1 MIETRTEQI
10 YCEYKGKV
18 TGYVS
23 GKVSNPQDVEDL
35 VSIVFEKVLKGLS
48 GFDEER
54 ASLSTWIYTITRNTV
69 IDHFRTNKVV
79 RELPEQLAEDDG
91 MNLYNQETMM
101 ELTTALKELE
111 LRERDLIILHYY
123 SGHTLREIAQ
133 MMRMSYSNTKNVH
146 KSALCHLKK
155 LMGGL

>member
-18 TGYVS
+18 TSYVS
-23 GKVSNPQDVEDL
+23 GKVSNPHDVEDL

-48 GFDEER
+48 GFDEAR
-54 ASLSTWIYTITRNTV
+54 SSLSTWIYTITRNTV
-69 IDHFRTNKVV
+69 IDHFRTNKAAC
-79 RELPEQLAEDDG
+79 ELPEQLAEDDG

-101 ELTTALKELE
+101 ELTTALKGLE